1 MFMCVKLNSFFAFF
15 VIFEQGYPNPF
26 QIHQNIVQESTDY
39 KSQAMFQIPEVN
51 LITKK
56 LS

>member
-1 MFMCVKLNSFFAFF
+1 MCVKLNSFFAFF